1 MKALPRKADNNNLR
15 NSQATQ
21 LQAFLIWNLLT
32 QLSFGVRQKTSEARE
47 ALRSS
52 WIATRDRLL
61 ADLGNISQMARHGF
75 GHGGAASGGSAG
87 RAKGLIVIVILVL
100 IIPFLALI
108 FSGSTTGSV
117 GIYGNATVS
126 NNTRDSA
133 ANFSKFFVVIFVLG
147 AIGIVVSLI

>member
-1 MKALPRKADNNNLR
+1 
-15 NSQATQ
+15 
-21 LQAFLIWNLLT
+21 
-32 QLSFGVRQKTSEARE
+32 
-47 ALRSS
+47 
-52 WIATRDRLL
+52 
-61 ADLGNISQMARHGF
+61 MARHGF
-75 GHGGAASGGSAG
+75 GHSGGSGTGASAG

-108 FSGSTTGSV
+108 FSGSTTGST